1 MFVVNTGKR
10 WKQKFFKKIILCI
23 FTYTRA
29 RFLSFKTTQMLYFF
43 KKFLADTELIAGIKH
58 TNTYSR
64 RFETQLFEK
73 YQFHIKEGVRKHRL
87 SEDECVSIYSDTII
101 AIIENIRKDK
111 FEGRSE
117 LKTYIYQVFNN
128 KCVDQIR
135 KNTTNK
141 ASVYDAISYED
152 IEIPL
157 PDDSKTIIQKL
168 LINSELEKLYQK
180 LNSIGEKC
188 KQIILLWGEGY
199 SDEEIAQQLNYHTAA
214 VSKTSRLRCLEK
226 LKENY

>member
-1 MFVVNTGKR
+1 ML
-10 WKQKFFKKIILCI
+10 FFSKKYLPD
-23 FTYTRA
+23 A
-29 RFLSFKTTQMLYFF
+29 
-43 KKFLADTELIAGIKH
+43 ELIESIK
-58 TNTYSR
+58 NKGNSSR

-73 YQFHIKEGVRKHRL
+73 YHYHIREGVRKHQL

-101 AIIENIRKDK
+101 AVIENIRKDK

-141 ASVYDAISYED
+141 ASVHDGLSYDD
-152 IEIPL
+152 IEVPL
-157 PDDSKTIIQKL
+157 PDDTKTIIQKL
-168 LINSELEKLYQK
+168 LIQSEIDKLYQK
-180 LNSIGEKC
+180 LNAIGEKC

-199 SDEEIAQQLNYHTAA
+199 SDEEIAQQLNYNTAA

>member
-1 MFVVNTGKR
+1 ML
-10 WKQKFFKKIILCI
+10 FFSKKYISD
-23 FTYTRA
+23 T
-29 RFLSFKTTQMLYFF
+29 FLI
-43 KKFLADTELIAGIKH
+43 EGIKH
-58 TNTYSR
+58 EEISSR

-73 YQFHIKEGVRKHRL
+73 YHYHIKEGVRKHRL
-87 SEDECVSIYSDTII
+87 SEDECVSIYSDTVI

-141 ASVYDAISYED
+141 ASVHDGLSYDD
-152 IEIPL
+152 IDIPL

-168 LINSELEKLYQK
+168 LIKSEIEKLYQK
-180 LNSIGEKC
+180 LNAIGEKC

-199 SDEEIAQQLNYHTAA
+199 SDDEIAQQLNYNTAA